1 MCYNIPQEEEMGN
14 IITSE
19 LLVITPELARE
30 FLSYNY
36 SNRPINKLIVKKY
49 AKAMKNG
56 DWKLTHQGIA
66 FDERG
71 HLIDGQHRLF
81 AIIEAEVNIP
91 MLKLVYDSTVESLQY
106 PIDIGK
112 TRTIADITG
121 LSRQHLAILNLFLN
135 LFRLSQEPLYYTVL
149 YSHLEP
155 YFNKLHEIAGI
166 SIVKPSVRLE
176 GSYPLMIIW
185 DAPLKAAL
193 IALLVDNYD
202 ISVIEDLKQP
212 NQQFEYIGELY
223 DILVSDKDTRQF
235 IKVDKMCYIFAC
247 IRNKQCVNTDDLDII
262 DDTKKVIRK
271 ILYPFVQDIVDR
283 RY

>member
-1 MCYNIPQEEEMGN
+1 M
-14 IITSE
+14 
-19 LLVITPELARE
+19 V
-30 FLSYNY
+30 
-36 SNRPINKLIVKKY
+36 
-49 AKAMKNG
+49 
-56 DWKLTHQGIA
+56 
-66 FDERG
+66 
-71 HLIDGQHRLF
+71 
-81 AIIEAEVNIP
+81 
-91 MLKLVYDSTVESLQY
+91 
-106 PIDIGK
+106 
-112 TRTIADITG
+112 
-121 LSRQHLAILNLFLN
+121 
-135 LFRLSQEPLYYTVL
+135 
-149 YSHLEP
+149 
-155 YFNKLHEIAGI
+155 
-166 SIVKPSVRLE
+166 
-176 GSYPLMIIW
+176 IW